1 LTPDREEELGE
12 AMKRLAK
19 IENKRAQKLWG
30 ATKNFAAVNQDRING
45 ALGGRPRTDIP
56 VKPMTAHSR
65 RVNKLLKR
73 GLSQR
78 DIADILDTSQ
88 QAVSQIVSRYRL
100 PRDD

>member
-1 LTPDREEELGE
+1 MAPELEEKLGE
-12 AMKRLAK
+12 AMKRLAR
-19 IENKRAQKLWG
+19 IENRRAEKLWG
-30 ATKNFAAVNQDRING
+30 SRKNFAAVNQGRING
-45 ALGGRPRTDIP
+45 ALGGRPRTEIP

-73 GLSQR
+73 GLCQR

>member
-1 LTPDREEELGE
+1 
-12 AMKRLAK
+12 MKRLAK
-19 IENKRAQKLWG
+19 LENKRARKLWG
-30 ATKNFAAVNQDRING
+30 TSKNFAAVKQDRING
-45 ALGGRPRTDIP
+45 ALGGRPRTEIP
-56 VKPMTAHSR
+56 IKPMTVHAR
-65 RVNKLLKR
+65 RVNKMIQR

>member
-1 LTPDREEELGE
+1 MTVDLESKLGE

-19 IENKRAQKLWG
+19 LENKRAQKLWG
-30 ATKNFAAVNQDRING
+30 ATKNFAATKEARING
-45 ALGGRPRTDIP
+45 ALGGRPRTEIP
-56 VKPMTAHSR
+56 VKPMTTHAR
-65 RVNKLLKR
+65 RVNKMVQR

-88 QAVSQIVSRYRL
+88 QAVNQIVSRYRL